1 MRTGER
7 VSSHEDSNFPNN
19 NTQIKELLL
28 RRAKERAASLKWN
41 ANSLILAYTILALTI
56 ILAFRSVSI
65 AVIAL
70 VAVSGLAI
78 IWGFSYQQAKRIER
92 DFLKNEIRDYLELLA
107 SRTPETPKEIAP
119 APVALPVVESP
130 LTDRELQVI
139 QLLGEGRSNKE
150 TAATLHIS
158 DQTVKNHISHIF
170 AKLGVNDRTSA
181 VLMAISNGWI
191 KKTEHEHF
199 KPVLDKDL

>member
-1 MRTGER
+1 MRTGGKA
-7 VSSHEDSNFPNN
+7 SFHGDSELLN
-19 NTQIKELLL
+19 NTQIKELLI
-28 RRAKERAASLKWN
+28 RRAKERGAALKWN
-41 ANSLILAYTILALTI
+41 ASTLILAYTILILTI
-56 ILAFRSVSI
+56 ILAFRSASI
-65 AVIAL
+65 AVIAI
-70 VAVSGLAI
+70 VAVLGLAV

-92 DFLKNEIRDYLELLA
+92 DYLQNEIRDYLDMLA
-107 SRTPETPKEIAP
+107 SRTQETPKETA
-119 APVALPVVESP
+119 AAEAEFPVIESP

-191 KKTEHEHF
+191 KKIDPEPT
-199 KPVLDKDL
+199 KPVLDKDV

>member
-28 RRAKERAASLKWN
+28 RRAKERGASLKWN

-107 SRTPETPKEIAP
+107 SRTRETPKEIAP

-191 KKTEHEHF
+191 KKTEQEHF

>member
-1 MRTGER
+1 MRGKAPLNE
-7 VSSHEDSNFPNN
+7 EFNFPNN
-19 NTQIKELLL
+19 NAQIKELLL
-28 RRAKERAASLKWN
+28 RRAKERGVSLKWN
-41 ANSLILAYTILALTI
+41 ANTLILAYSILALTI
-56 ILAFRSVSI
+56 ILALRSIGI

-78 IWGFSYQQAKRIER
+78 IWGFSYRQAKKIER
-92 DFLKNEIRDYLELLA
+92 DFLKNEIRDYIELLA
-107 SRTPETPKEIAP
+107 TQAQETPKKIATPP
-119 APVALPVVESP
+119 ASIPLIESP
-130 LTDRELQVI
+130 LTERELQVI

-150 TAATLHIS
+150 TAAILNIS

-191 KKTEHEHF
+191 KSAEHEHN
-199 KPVLDKDL
+199 KPVLDKDV